1 MSYVLEQPGGLHKNE
16 IAHYQS
22 QKLNCQTMTTVIT
35 RPSFLLSSIRVE
47 KVENFHLF
55 KFNDELQVRMEELLE
70 RKKADLLTKEEA
82 IELEAIGELDRI
94 FTHINAML
102 VAQA

>member
-1 MSYVLEQPGGLHKNE
+1 
-16 IAHYQS
+16 
-22 QKLNCQTMTTVIT
+22 MTSVIT
-35 RPSFLLSSIRVE
+35 RPSFLLGSIRIE
-47 KVENFHLF
+47 KVDNFNLF
-55 KFNDELQVRMEELLE
+55 KFNEQLQARMEELLE
-70 RKKADLLTKEEA
+70 RKKVDLLTPEEV